1 VICRTFPLVGLALL
15 AGLAACTSPVD
26 DWQPLEAP
34 KTNTVALS
42 RLTHT
47 VQFAPGATR
56 ISAAERHRL
65 AGFIADAD
73 LMAGEHVYL
82 ETPRGDA
89 VSRAREDDIR
99 RILARR
105 GILVGSIPASMTAPD
120 SQIALG
126 DTVTIQLERYVVTP
140 PDCPNWSK
148 PTGGDPTN
156 SVASNFGCATA
167 TNLGLMVANPRDLI
181 AGRTPGPVDAEPTL
195 IAVQNYRAGKPIALP
210 DDLSGNSAPGAS
222 AGTAGAIGAAAG
234 ATAGA
239 AGAGAAS
246 AGSGG

>member
-1 VICRTFPLVGLALL
+1 MIRRTFPLVGLALL

-65 AGFIADAD
+65 FSFIADAD

-89 VSRAREDDIR
+89 VSRSREDGIR

-105 GILVGSIPASMTAPD
+105 GILVGSIPASMTTSN

-181 AGRTPGPVDAEPTL
+181 AGRTPGPADAEPTL
-195 IAVQNYRAGKPIALP
+195 IAVQNYRAGKPITLP
-210 DDLSGNSAPGAS
+210 DDLSGNSGPGAS
-222 AGTAGAIGAAAG
+222 GGMPGAGGMAGAAAG
-234 ATAGA
+234 AAASGA
-239 AGAGAAS
+239 AA